1 MAGDLNKA
9 QEQAEAGMSTTEE
22 TLRHIRAAMD
32 SLDARQWPLNEA
44 RVAVALRDELM
55 KALATAIDLHDFR
68 KRA

>member
-1 MAGDLNKA
+1 MAGDLNKV
-9 QEQAEAGMSTTEE
+9 QEQSVAGMSTTEE

-44 RVAVALRDELM
+44 RLAVALRDELV
-55 KALATAIDLHDFR
+55 KALTIANDLHDFR